1 MIKYWS
7 FEPTGLIQFSRL
19 LSGQHS
25 HDDPS
30 SNPAAIWNTFI
41 IKILIPGSPKT
52 GQMFGDLPWRDLG
65 QSSWLKIA

>member
-1 MIKYWS
+1 MDSSNIPKMIKYWS

-30 SNPAAIWNTFI
+30 SNPAAI
-41 IKILIPGSPKT
+41 
-52 GQMFGDLPWRDLG
+52 
-65 QSSWLKIA
+65 